1 MQLINHMRLEFDA
14 RPENES
20 FARIAVSAFTVPFNP
35 TLDVLSDIRTAISE
49 AVTNA
54 IVHAYQERG
63 EPSPWTL
70 ACARMDGCCCPCA
83 TGAAALPISGGRWSP
98 SLPPSRKRSAAAWL
112 CRDAVLYG
120 CDPRGIRGERRH
132 DGVHGKAASPAG
144 GRAPRAGSRAE
155 LNAA

>member
-63 EPSPWTL
+63 CGIADIGKAMEPFFTTQPEKERSGMGF
-70 ACARMDGCCCPCA
+70 AVMQSFMDAIRVESEVNAGTTVYMEKQLRLQEDAPREPE
-83 TGAAALPISGGRWSP
+83 AAL
-98 SLPPSRKRSAAAWL
+98 
-112 CRDAVLYG
+112 
-120 CDPRGIRGERRH
+120 
-132 DGVHGKAASPAG
+132 
-144 GRAPRAGSRAE
+144 
-155 LNAA
+155 N

>member
-63 EPSPWTL
+63 GTIALDAGLREDGRLLLSVRDWGFAVMQSFMDAIRVESEVNAGTTVYMEKQLRLQEDAPREPE
-70 ACARMDGCCCPCA
+70 
-83 TGAAALPISGGRWSP
+83 AAL
-98 SLPPSRKRSAAAWL
+98 
-112 CRDAVLYG
+112 
-120 CDPRGIRGERRH
+120 
-132 DGVHGKAASPAG
+132 
-144 GRAPRAGSRAE
+144 
-155 LNAA
+155 N